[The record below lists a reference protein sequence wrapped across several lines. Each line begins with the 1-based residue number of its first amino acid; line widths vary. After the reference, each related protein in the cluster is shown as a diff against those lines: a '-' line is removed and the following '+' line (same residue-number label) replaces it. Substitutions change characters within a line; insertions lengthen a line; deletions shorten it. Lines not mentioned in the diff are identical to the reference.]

1 MEPSSRPVEP
11 TNRPMERSNRPRV
24 AGASRTVLFTLGAVL
39 VVAAFGLGAV
49 IFTRDSP
56 FGIDT
61 WWNDL
66 MVASASPILTG
77 YSRVFNVLGGT
88 WFGVLVVPILGAI
101 ALIVV
106 KRPWS
111 AAYFLTAEAAS
122 AGMVQILKHLFGR
135 VRPEE
140 IIVISD
146 YGSFPSGHV
155 ANAATITTVAFLLF
169 PRLWVL
175 MVGIAWVFLMALSRT
190 ALHAHWLSDTL
201 GGALVGIGVALIVA
215 GFFAPMLQRER
226 PAAQPAPLAK
236 LSE

>member
-1 MEPSSRPVEP
+1 M
-11 TNRPMERSNRPRV
+11 
-24 AGASRTVLFTLGAVL
+24 LFSLGAVL
-39 VVAAFGLGAV
+39 VLAAFGLGAV

-56 FGIDT
+56 FGIDI

-66 MVASASPILTG
+66 MGASASPILTG
-77 YSRVFNVLGGT
+77 YSRVMNVLGGT
-88 WFGVLVVPILGAI
+88 WFGVLAVPILGAI
-101 ALIVV
+101 ALIVA

-111 AAYFLTAEAAS
+111 AAFFLTAEAAS
-122 AGMVQILKHLFGR
+122 AGMVQVLKHLFGR

-140 IIVISD
+140 IIVVTD

-155 ANAATITTVAFLLF
+155 ANAATIATVAVLLF
-169 PRLWVL
+169 PKLWVL
-175 MVGIAWVFLMALSRT
+175 LVGIGWVFLMALSRT

-201 GGALVGIGVALIVA
+201 GGALIGIGVALIVA
-215 GFFAPMLQRER
+215 GFFAPMLARER